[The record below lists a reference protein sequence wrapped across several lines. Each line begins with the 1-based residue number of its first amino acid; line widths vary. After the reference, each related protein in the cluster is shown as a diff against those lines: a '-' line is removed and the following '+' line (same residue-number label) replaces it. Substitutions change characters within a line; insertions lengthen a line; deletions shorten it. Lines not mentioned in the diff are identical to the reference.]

1 MDNNDNE
8 RIINILK
15 ESRDFIDGKYKG
27 EYKKSINK
35 KPIEKSH
42 KEMIASF
49 FVNASDYLEGKLMYV
64 ADFAKKVPCTLEYL
78 NGNPFNSG
86 TIESD
91 PRYFLNVML
100 RFCWEYNLYLNHK
113 DINHSIFIFQV
124 KNLEILNQ
132 VEESEW
138 GGQPS
143 NFSFDFTWISN
154 FMPFVI
160 YKRFLQ
166 SPGFESA
173 KKIANNIAIEE
184 EKIKDRVDELTDIVT
199 NSIECIDSIENKAMK
214 VMGLLEGIRG
224 EGNFKLLSKAFSS
237 IKSSKSKEINAAQWR
252 LWGVIMFLISVP
264 AALFS
269 YFIYRDVSFTW
280 VGLFRYVP
288 LISIEIL
295 LFYFMRLFYL
305 EAKSLKSQL
314 MQIDLRLNL
323 CEFIYDYVESKDKSP
338 SDAAKE
344 SWKAFEAL
352 IFSPIQPNEDKI
364 PSVMDG
370 TDVLAELAG
379 KILKA
384 KS

>member
-1 MDNNDNE
+1 MDNPDYE

-15 ESRDFIDGKYKG
+15 ESRDFIDGKYRA
-27 EYKKSINK
+27 EYKKSITK
-35 KPIEKSH
+35 KPIERSH
-42 KEMIASF
+42 KEMIACF
-49 FVNASDYLEGKLMYV
+49 FVFASDYLEGRLMHV
-64 ADFAKKVPCTLEYL
+64 TDFSKKVSCALEYS
-78 NGNPFNSG
+78 NSISFDSR
-86 TIESD
+86 TIEDD
-91 PRYFLNVML
+91 PKYFLNIML
-100 RFCWEYNLYLNHK
+100 RFCWEFNLYVNHK
-113 DINHSIFIFQV
+113 EINSSFFIFQV
-124 KNLEILNQ
+124 RNLEILNEI
-132 VEESEW
+132 EESEW

-154 FMPFVI
+154 VMPFVV
-160 YKRFLQ
+160 YKNFLQ
-166 SPGFESA
+166 SPEFENA
-173 KKIANNIAIEE
+173 KKIANNIAVEE
-184 EKIKDRVDELTDIVT
+184 RKLKVRVDELTEMATD
-199 NSIECIDSIENKAMK
+199 SIECLDSIESKAMK
-214 VMGLLEGIRG
+214 VMGLLEGVRG
-224 EGNFKLLSKAFSS
+224 DGNFKLLSKAFSS
-237 IKSSKSKEINAAQWR
+237 IRAGKSKEINTAQWR
-252 LWGVIMFLISVP
+252 LWGVILLLITVP
-264 AALFS
+264 AALFI
-269 YFIYRDVSFTW
+269 YFIYKNISFTW

-288 LISIEIL
+288 LVSIEIL

-305 EAKSLKSQL
+305 ESKSLKSQL

-384 KS
+384 KG